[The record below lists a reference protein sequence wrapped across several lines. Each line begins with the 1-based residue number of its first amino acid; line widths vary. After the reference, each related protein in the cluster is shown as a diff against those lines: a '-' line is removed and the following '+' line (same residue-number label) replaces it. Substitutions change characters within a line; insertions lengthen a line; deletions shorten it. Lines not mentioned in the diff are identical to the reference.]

1 MTICVFVKKNK
12 NKILFFRLHIFQ
24 RAYDLHL
31 FNMLQTI
38 MSYETPKV
46 VTVHNPQIGL
56 LRRVLQV
63 LVILYVAVY
72 QLWYAQEDIIATVF
86 LKLSWQNLSL
96 KIFSFEVEV
105 KRKTLKVE
113 KYIE

>member
-1 MTICVFVKKNK
+1 
-12 NKILFFRLHIFQ
+12 
-24 RAYDLHL
+24 
-31 FNMLQTI
+31 

-86 LKLSWQNLSL
+86 LKLSWQKLSL

-105 KRKTLKVE
+105 SFQAREHLHITFVRTVDHGILTGKNCNAP
-113 KYIE
+113 KYLRSGSA

>member
-1 MTICVFVKKNK
+1 
-12 NKILFFRLHIFQ
+12 
-24 RAYDLHL
+24 
-31 FNMLQTI
+31 MLQTI

-72 QLWYAQEDIIATVF
+72 QLWYAQEDVIAMWD
-86 LKLSWQNLSL
+86 S
-96 KIFSFEVEV
+96 V
-105 KRKTLKVE
+105 KTFFFDMNAIVTN
-113 KYIE
+113 

>member
-1 MTICVFVKKNK
+1 
-12 NKILFFRLHIFQ
+12 
-24 RAYDLHL
+24 
-31 FNMLQTI
+31 MLQTI

-72 QLWYAQEDIIATVF
+72 QLWYAQEDIIATYRSKV
-86 LKLSWQNLSL
+86 QESL
-96 KIFSFEVEV
+96 QLA
-105 KRKTLKVE
+105 TP
-113 KYIE
+113 

>member
-1 MTICVFVKKNK
+1 
-12 NKILFFRLHIFQ
+12 
-24 RAYDLHL
+24 
-31 FNMLQTI
+31 MLQTI

-72 QLWYAQEDIIATVF
+72 QLWYAQEDIIATYRSIV
-86 LKLSWQNLSL
+86 QESL
-96 KIFSFEVEV
+96 QLA
-105 KRKTLKVE
+105 TP
-113 KYIE
+113 

>member
-1 MTICVFVKKNK
+1 
-12 NKILFFRLHIFQ
+12 
-24 RAYDLHL
+24 
-31 FNMLQTI
+31 MLQTI

-72 QLWYAQEDIIATVF
+72 QLWYAQEDIIATYKSKV
-86 LKLSWQNLSL
+86 QESL
-96 KIFSFEVEV
+96 QPTTRYSLISD
-105 KRKTLKVE
+105 
-113 KYIE
+113 

>member
-1 MTICVFVKKNK
+1 M
-12 NKILFFRLHIFQ
+12 
-24 RAYDLHL
+24 
-31 FNMLQTI
+31 
-38 MSYETPKV
+38 
-46 VTVHNPQIGL
+46 TVHNPQIGL

-86 LKLSWQNLSL
+86 LKLSWQKLSL

-105 KRKTLKVE
+105 SFQAREHLHITFVRTVDHGILTGTSTAKFL
-113 KYIE
+113 